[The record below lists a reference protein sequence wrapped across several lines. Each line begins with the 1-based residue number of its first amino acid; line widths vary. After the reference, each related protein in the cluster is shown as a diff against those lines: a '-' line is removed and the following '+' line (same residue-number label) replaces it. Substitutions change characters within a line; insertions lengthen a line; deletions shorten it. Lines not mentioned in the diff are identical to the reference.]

1 MTNSGHRRRMAI
13 FSVLVIP
20 ALGLM
25 ACTAGRTLLSGQ
37 EEKAQAIYDKAVA
50 LYEGRSFREALE
62 ELSLLTIEYPDT
74 SPARRAHFFIGLSH
88 YRLEEYE
95 DAREA
100 FQTAI
105 EFGGTEGLARA
116 LYYKA
121 LCDYRCGNYPRAL
134 EGLQAV
140 LDTGADRPLRS
151 SAFYYIGEIYALLD
165 RKTEALEWFLRS
177 LQAVPEVKR
186 ASVENRIKRLLRE
199 ELTPGD
205 LNEVILKFTDSF
217 SRDLARCALANHYL
231 EEGDFEGARTLLA
244 RIEEGGQEAWLAQ
257 EIDAL
262 RDAIDQM
269 EGVAPDVI
277 GCILPLT
284 GKYAAFGQK
293 ALLALQLG
301 AYVFNPLEEE
311 RAITLVVKDS
321 AGDPDVA
328 VRAVESLDS
337 DEEVI
342 GIIGPMLSQTTM
354 ETSRRAQDLG
364 IPMITLARKEEIP
377 AVGDYIFQNAVT
389 ETQQVRSLVEY
400 ATETLEATR
409 FGILYPKDRYGND
422 LARTFLDDVVGSGGE
437 LTAAVAYPPGQTD
450 FASEIHTLAGEEFWT
465 RMLEEEEETEEESA
479 GEEEKTGEESERE
492 EAIPERIAAEGEEG
506 VDEELLEEE
515 TLQDL
520 LPFDALFLPDTYQT
534 IALIAPQ
541 LTFYE
546 VTGIPLLGTNSWN
559 SPKLAAMAGDYLQ
572 EAVFVDGFFLESP
585 LPAVHEFLDRFRSEF
600 HQEPGLLEALAYD
613 SVRMMIDVIHTT
625 SARTR
630 AQLRN
635 GLASVHDYPGS
646 TGSTSFGPGGEVE
659 KSFFLLTVQNRRV
672 VQIN

>member
-1 MTNSGHRRRMAI
+1 MAV

-25 ACTAGRTLLSGQ
+25 ACTAGRAFLSGQ

-62 ELSLLTIEYPDT
+62 ELALLTIEYPDT

-100 FQTAI
+100 FQAAI
-105 EFGGTEGLARA
+105 ARGGPEGLARA
-116 LYYKA
+116 LYYQA
-121 LCDYRCGNYPRAL
+121 LCNYRCGDYPRAL

-140 LDTGADRPLRS
+140 LDIGADRPLRS
-151 SAFYYIGEIYALLD
+151 SACYYIGEIYALLA
-165 RKTEALEWFLRS
+165 RRIEALEWFLRS
-177 LQAVPEVKR
+177 LQAVPDVKR
-186 ASVENRIKRLLRE
+186 ASVENRVKRLLRD

-205 LNEVILKFTDSF
+205 LNEVILEFTDSF

-231 EEGDFEGARTLLA
+231 ENGDFEGARTLLA

-257 EIDAL
+257 EIEAL
-262 RDAIDQM
+262 LETIDRM
-269 EGVAPDVI
+269 VAVAPDVI

-284 GKYAAFGQK
+284 GRYAAFGQK

-311 RAITLVVKDS
+311 RAFTLVVKDS

-342 GIIGPMLSQTTM
+342 GIIGPLLSQTTM

-364 IPMITLARKEEIP
+364 IPMITLARREEIP

-389 ETQQVRSLVEY
+389 ETRQVRSLVEY
-400 ATETLEATR
+400 ATETLEVSR

-422 LARTFLDDVVGSGGE
+422 LARAFLDEVVGSGGE
-437 LTAAVAYPPGQTD
+437 LTAAVAYPPGRTD
-450 FASEIHTLAGEEFWT
+450 FVSEIRTLAGEEFWT
-465 RMLEEEEETEEESA
+465 RMLEEEEKTEEESA
-479 GEEEKTGEESERE
+479 GEEEESGEESEGE
-492 EAIPERIAAEGEEG
+492 EAIPERIAAGGEEG
-506 VDEELLEEE
+506 GHEELSEGELPEEE

-546 VTGIPLLGTNSWN
+546 VTGIPLLGPNSWN
-559 SPKLAAMAGDYLQ
+559 SPKLAAMAGDYVQ

-625 SARTR
+625 GVMTR
-630 AQLRN
+630 DQLRN
-635 GLASVHDYPGS
+635 GLASVHDYPGA
-646 TGSTSFGPGGEVE
+646 TGSTSFGLGGEVE

>member
-1 MTNSGHRRRMAI
+1 M
-13 FSVLVIP
+13 
-20 ALGLM
+20 
-25 ACTAGRTLLSGQ
+25 
-37 EEKAQAIYDKAVA
+37 
-50 LYEGRSFREALE
+50 
-62 ELSLLTIEYPDT
+62 
-74 SPARRAHFFIGLSH
+74 
-88 YRLEEYE
+88 
-95 DAREA
+95 
-100 FQTAI
+100 
-105 EFGGTEGLARA
+105 
-116 LYYKA
+116 
-121 LCDYRCGNYPRAL
+121 
-134 EGLQAV
+134 
-140 LDTGADRPLRS
+140 
-151 SAFYYIGEIYALLD
+151 
-165 RKTEALEWFLRS
+165 
-177 LQAVPEVKR
+177 
-186 ASVENRIKRLLRE
+186 ENRIKRLLRE

-205 LNEVILKFTDSF
+205 LNEVILEFTDSF

-244 RIEEGGQEAWLAQ
+244 RIEEGGEEAWLAQ

-269 EGVAPDVI
+269 EAVAPDVI

-301 AYVFNPLEEE
+301 AYVFNPLEAE

-337 DEEVI
+337 DEKVI
-342 GIIGPMLSQTTM
+342 GIIGPLLSQTTM

-364 IPMITLARKEEIP
+364 IPMLTLARREEIP
-377 AVGDYIFQNAVT
+377 AVGDCIFQNTLT
-389 ETQQVRSLVEY
+389 EIQQVRSLVEY
-400 ATETLEATR
+400 ATETLEVAR
-409 FGILYPKDRYGND
+409 FGIFYPNDRYGND
-422 LARTFLDDVVGSGGE
+422 LARAFLNEVIGAGGE
-437 LTAAVAYPPGQTD
+437 LTAAVTYPPDRTD
-450 FASEIHTLAGEEFWT
+450 FASEIRTLTGEEFWT
-465 RMLEEEEETEEESA
+465 RMLEEEEKAEEGSK
-479 GEEEKTGEESERE
+479 GEEEETGEESEGE
-492 EAIPERIAAEGEEG
+492 EASPERIPAGGEEG
-506 VDEELLEEE
+506 GHEDLSEEELPGEE

-546 VTGIPLLGTNSWN
+546 VTGIPLLGPNSWN
-559 SPKLAAMAGDYLQ
+559 SPKLAVMAGDYLQ

-585 LPAVHEFLDRFRSEF
+585 LPAVHELLERFRSEF

-613 SVRMMIDVIHTT
+613 SVRMMIEVIHTIG
-625 SARTR
+625 ARTR
-630 AQLRN
+630 DQLRN
-635 GLASVHDYPGS
+635 GLASVHDYPGAS
-646 TGSTSFGPGGEVE
+646 GSTSFGPGGEVE